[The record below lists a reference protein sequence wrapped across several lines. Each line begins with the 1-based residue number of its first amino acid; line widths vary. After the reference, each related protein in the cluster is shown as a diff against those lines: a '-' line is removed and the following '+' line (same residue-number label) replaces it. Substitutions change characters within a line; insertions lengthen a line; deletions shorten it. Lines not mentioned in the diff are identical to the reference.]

1 VILPGAP
8 KCGGQGLGFSAYRYC
23 DPTWGH
29 LSVYNTLN
37 LIYLL
42 YLLNLF
48 YLLLI
53 CCDRLAGPEDNIA
66 YVLLTCC

>member
-1 VILPGAP
+1 MILPG
-8 KCGGQGLGFSAYRYC
+8 G
-23 DPTWGH
+23 T
-29 LSVYNTLN
+29 YNTLN

-53 CCDRLAGPEDNIA
+53 CCDRLAGPEDNMAFGIGI
-66 YVLLTCC
+66 VFSTR